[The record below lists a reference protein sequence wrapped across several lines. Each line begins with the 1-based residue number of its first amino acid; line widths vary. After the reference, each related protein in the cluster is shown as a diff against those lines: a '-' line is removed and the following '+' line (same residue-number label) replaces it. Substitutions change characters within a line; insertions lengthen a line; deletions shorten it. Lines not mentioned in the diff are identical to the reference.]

1 MKKVKS
7 FSIFYCIFIGLIIAC
22 LVKLFLIE
30 LLTVDGSSMKPTL
43 KDKQTIFVNKAA
55 YGIPNPFGAE
65 LLVQWAEPKPG
76 DVVIYLYKNNLVVK
90 RCVATQNAPLDYL
103 TNSSYILLVE
113 RNLQIPLTEEQYQ
126 NLKNCSSV
134 PENYILAVGDN
145 YEESFDSRN
154 YGFIPVTN
162 VLGKVICKQYP
173 LYPDMRNPVCILS
186 ILIPKD

>member
-126 NLKNCSSV
+126 NLKDCSSV
-134 PENYILAVGDN
+134 PEDYILAIGDN

-162 VLGKVICKQYP
+162 VLGKVIC
-173 LYPDMRNPVCILS
+173 R
-186 ILIPKD
+186 